1 MRMALVISVC
11 ALKGGVGKT
20 TIALSLAGCLHRAD
34 RNVVLIDADSQAT
47 LRTWAAKAAESER
60 DGPPVISLDGKSFRR
75 DLARVTTGFDVVVID
90 SPPRMGTEARAA
102 MLAADLVLL
111 PVVPGAAD
119 VWALQETLAVLDDA
133 RGLRPELRA
142 AVILNRTDRTELA
155 RLTKDAAGAVGV
167 PTLECSLGSRVAFGE
182 AMLSGQTVVDYAPE
196 SRAADEV
203 RKLTTAVLAAVGA
216 TNDG

>member
-1 MRMALVISVC
+1 MALVISVC

-34 RNVVLIDADSQAT
+34 RKVVLVDADSQAT
-47 LRTWAAKAAESER
+47 LRMWAGKAAESEH
-60 DGPPVISLDGKSFRR
+60 DGPPVVSLDGKSLRR
-75 DLARVTTGFDVVVID
+75 DLGRVTAGFDVVIID

-102 MLAADLVLL
+102 MLEADLVLL

-119 VWALQETLAVLDDA
+119 MWALQETLSVLEDA

-142 AVILNRTDRTELA
+142 AVVLNRTDRTTLA
-155 RLTKDAAGAVGV
+155 SLTREAAGSVGV
-167 PTLECSLGSRVAFGE
+167 PTLKSSLGSRVAFGE
-182 AMLSGQTVVDYAPE
+182 AMLSGQTVADYAPE

-203 RKLTTAVLAAVGA
+203 RNVTTDVLAAVGA
-216 TNDG
+216 DNGK